1 MPSAVHRLL
10 QVALSDRG
18 YAKATAIVRLY
29 DLLRELSLES
39 IQRDGPQPGFG
50 SLESGKS
57 FYYRVHGPTL
67 VIEFDN
73 PDNNS
78 NHIHSVWHGR
88 DDFAVDL
95 LAKHYRENPHH
106 RVSK

>member
-1 MPSAVHRLL
+1 MSSAPAILVSLMIGVL
-10 QVALSDRG
+10 IAVAITSRPTTSFG
-18 YAKATAIVRLY
+18 N
-29 DLLRELSLES
+29 ES
-39 IQRDGPQPGFG
+39 
-50 SLESGKS
+50 
-57 FYYRVHGPTL
+57 L

-95 LAKHYRENPHH
+95 LAKHYRESPH
-106 RVSK
+106 

>member
-1 MPSAVHRLL
+1 MVETYVQNVRDELARTELENMDKAGFSRVH
-10 QVALSDRG
+10 VAW
-18 YAKATAIVRLY
+18 A
-29 DLLRELSLES
+29 
-39 IQRDGPQPGFG
+39 G
-50 SLESGKS
+50 SLERGKS

-95 LAKHYRENPHH
+95 LSKHYRENPHH